1 MALASPIGA
10 LRFGVYAANID
21 LLANGSSMTDRNGPI
36 SMNLDNGK
44 RALER
49 QELLLN
55 GRLANVDQIIN
66 VVIVGDAR
74 FIFGNI
80 IVMDL
85 GLAAAITV
93 HRCRVQP

>member
-1 MALASPIGA
+1 MALVSLIGA
-10 LRFGVYAANID
+10 WRCGVKAAIID
-21 LLANGSSMTDRNGPI
+21 SLANGSRTTDRNGPI
-36 SMNLDNGK
+36 SVNLDNGK

-49 QELLLN
+49 HKLLLE

-66 VVIVGDAR
+66 AVIVGDAR

-85 GLAAAITV
+85 SLAAGGKIFPV
-93 HRCRVQP
+93 S